1 LIKKRKKH
9 LNPIQALLCTAYA
22 FSTSYFQQ
30 WADVL
35 PFYEPVVTG
44 TVIGAIM
51 GNMATGLVVGGTLEL
66 AFVGLV
72 WVGAALPPDA
82 TVGTIAATILVIE
95 TGIEPLAA
103 LGIAWTVAVLVTHS
117 NVLFAMV
124 GISYAMPIADR
135 YAAEG
140 NTSGLTLVHF
150 LAGAGWGLGRA
161 VPTAIFTF
169 LGMPVITSVI
179 NYVPELVWN
188 AIKAGGVVLGAVGI
202 AGLLNT
208 LWRPRLWPLYVLGF
222 AFAAFLGVSF
232 IGLAVIAFA
241 LSAALVYGT
250 KRREG

>member
-1 LIKKRKKH
+1 MT
-9 LNPIQALLCTAYA
+9 PIQALLCTIYA
-22 FSTSYFQQ
+22 FCTSYFQQ

-35 PFYEPVVTG
+35 CFYAPVVTG
-44 TVIGAIM
+44 TVVGAIM
-51 GNMATGLVVGGTLEL
+51 GDVTTGLLVGGTLEL

-95 TGIEPLAA
+95 TGMDPLAA
-103 LGIAWTVAVLVTHS
+103 LGVAWTVAVLVTHS
-117 NVLFAMV
+117 NVFFAMV

-140 NTSGLTLVHF
+140 NTSGLTLLH
-150 LAGAGWGLGRA
+150 LLSGAGWGLGRA

-169 LGMPVITSVI
+169 LGLPVVVSFIE
-179 NYVPELVWN
+179 YVPAILWN

-208 LWRPRLWPLYVLGF
+208 LWRPGLWPLYALGF

-232 IGLAVIAFA
+232 VGLAVIALA
-241 LSAALVYGT
+241 LSAALVYGA
-250 KRREG
+250 KRRAK